1 MFSLY
6 STGRKGRKD
15 TSDSHPQSI
24 HIHPLSFKVL
34 VRFIH
39 SLPAGYPQPEGWLS
53 TGCSQPIILVVV
65 SEDVIAGVDEVIQG
79 LEQVFLAL
87 GGETQR

>member
-6 STGRKGRKD
+6 STGRKGWISASD
-15 TSDSHPQSI
+15 THPQSTQI
-24 HIHPLSFKVL
+24 HTQSFKVL

-53 TGCSQPIILVVV
+53 TGYSQTVILAVV